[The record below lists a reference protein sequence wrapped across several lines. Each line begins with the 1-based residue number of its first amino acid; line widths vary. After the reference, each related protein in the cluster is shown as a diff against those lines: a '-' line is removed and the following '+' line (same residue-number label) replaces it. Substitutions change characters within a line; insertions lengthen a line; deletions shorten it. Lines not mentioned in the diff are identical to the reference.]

1 MVGRREKT
9 KRRQRAVRRAVISSM
24 WGIALCALV
33 VVALPA
39 LLSASGLANG
49 ADAPVKVTILP
60 RTAAPG
66 GNAPP
71 FAAGGG
77 PGRAGGGSARAH
89 RGRGG
94 PGAGARRKAGGGSEA
109 AGGRG

>member
-49 ADAPVKVTILP
+49 YAPAQVTISP
-60 RTAAPG
+60 RASA
-66 GNAPP
+66 
-71 FAAGGG
+71 
-77 PGRAGGGSARAH
+77 ARA
-89 RGRGG
+89 
-94 PGAGARRKAGGGSEA
+94 AS
-109 AGGRG
+109 